1 MHKVLITGGTGFLGS
16 ALVKVLQNL
25 NYDITLLSHDIDKAR
40 LLFNSDIKL
49 IGGIN
54 QIDDNAIFDSVINLA
69 GAPIFGRPWTGER
82 KSLLRDSRIITTQ
95 ALVDRISTLPHKP
108 SVLISGSAI
117 GIYGEQGDNVI
128 SEKTTVSL
136 NDFSHHLCA
145 DWENTALKAQA
156 AGIRVCLIRTG
167 LVIGAGGGFLKSML
181 LPFKLCLGGKL
192 GSGKQWMSWIHIQ
205 DWIAIVIKMIT
216 DESLQGAYNA
226 TAPQPVTNNEFT
238 QALAKRLNRIAVIPL
253 PTWFLTVLLGEMA
266 GLLLCSQRVLPIKL
280 QELNFVFKYRELPSA
295 LNALDL

>member
-253 PTWFLTVLLGEMA
+253 PTCFLTILLGEMA

>member
-16 ALVKVLQNL
+16 ALVKVLQNS

-49 IGGIN
+49 IGDIN
-54 QIDDNAIFDSVINLA
+54 QIDDDAIFDSVINLA

-117 GIYGEQGDNVI
+117 GIYGEQGDNKI

-136 NDFSHHLCA
+136 YDFSHHLCT

-280 QELNFVFKYRELPSA
+280 QELNFVFKYRELSSA
-295 LNALDL
+295 LNALEL

>member
-40 LLFNSDIKL
+40 LLFNTDIKL

-167 LVIGAGGGFLKSML
+167 LVIGAGGGILKSML

-280 QELNFVFKYRELPSA
+280 QELNFVFKYRELSSA
-295 LNALDL
+295 LNALEL

>member
-40 LLFNSDIKL
+40 LLFNTDIKL

-181 LPFKLCLGGKL
+181 LPFKLCIGGKL

-280 QELNFVFKYRELPSA
+280 QELNFVFKYRELSSA
-295 LNALDL
+295 LNALEL

>member
-16 ALVKVLQNL
+16 ALVKVLQNS

-54 QIDDNAIFDSVINLA
+54 QIDDDAIYDSVINLA

-117 GIYGEQGDNVI
+117 GIYGEQGDNKI

-136 NDFSHHLCA
+136 YDFSHHLCA

-280 QELNFVFKYRELPSA
+280 QELNFVFKYPELSSA

>member
-69 GAPIFGRPWTGER
+69 GAPIFGRPWTGEG

-167 LVIGAGGGFLKSML
+167 LVIGAGGGILKSML

>member
-1 MHKVLITGGTGFLGS
+1 M
-16 ALVKVLQNL
+16 
-25 NYDITLLSHDIDKAR
+25 
-40 LLFNSDIKL
+40 
-49 IGGIN
+49 
-54 QIDDNAIFDSVINLA
+54 
-69 GAPIFGRPWTGER
+69 
-82 KSLLRDSRIITTQ
+82 
-95 ALVDRISTLPHKP
+95 
-108 SVLISGSAI
+108 
-117 GIYGEQGDNVI
+117 
-128 SEKTTVSL
+128 
-136 NDFSHHLCA
+136 
-145 DWENTALKAQA
+145 
-156 AGIRVCLIRTG
+156 CLIRTG
-167 LVIGAGGGFLKSML
+167 LVIGAGGGILKSML

-280 QELNFVFKYRELPSA
+280 QELNFVFKYRELSSA
-295 LNALDL
+295 LNALEL